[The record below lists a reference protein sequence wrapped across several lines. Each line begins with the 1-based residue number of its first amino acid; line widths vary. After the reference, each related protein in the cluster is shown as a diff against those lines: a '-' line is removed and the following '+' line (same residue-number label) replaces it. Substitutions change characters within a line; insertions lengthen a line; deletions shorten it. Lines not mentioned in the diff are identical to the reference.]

1 MPTTTSRPRAAGGWR
16 RALLLAVA
24 GWLAA
29 APVGAATLK
38 VATVLPE
45 GSGWMREMRA
55 AAAAVA
61 ERTEGRV
68 KLKFYPGGVMGN
80 AKTVLRKMR
89 AGQLHGGA
97 FNSGALT
104 GLYRET
110 ELYSLPLLFETYA
123 EVDAVRERLDPE
135 IKRGLAGEGFA
146 ALALSETGFAH
157 LLSQRAIRSVD
168 DLRSAKLWVL
178 EDDPTSQIALRFAE
192 VSAVPLPLADVYTGL
207 QTGLVDSVA
216 APPAAAIAFQ
226 WHTKVRYLT
235 DVPLMYLIGVLAFD
249 EGALAR
255 LDPGDRALLESVMA
269 QTARRLDVA
278 TRASH
283 DEARRALE
291 SQGVE
296 TVPVGPEEMVRWRAI
311 ADQTIAALRAEGAYA
326 PELLDAMLAR
336 IAETRA
342 ARAGR

>member
-1 MPTTTSRPRAAGGWR
+1 MPTTTSNPRAAR
-16 RALLLAVA
+16 PLLLALVA
-24 GWLAA
+24 GWLLA
-29 APVGAATLK
+29 APSHGATLK
-38 VATVLPE
+38 VATVLPD
-45 GSGWMREMRA
+45 GSTWMREMRA
-55 AAAAVA
+55 AAAEVA

-97 FNSGALT
+97 FNSGALAT
-104 GLYRET
+104 LYRET
-110 ELYSLPLLFETYA
+110 ELYGLPLLFESYA

-135 IKRGLAGEGFA
+135 IQRGLAGKGLA
-146 ALALSETGFAH
+146 ALALSETGFAY

-168 DLRSAKLWVL
+168 DLKGAKLWVL
-178 EDDPTSQIALRFAE
+178 EDDPTSQIALRFAD

-226 WHTKVRYLT
+226 WHTKVQYLT
-235 DVPLMYLIGVLAFD
+235 DVPLMYLIGVLVF
-249 EGALAR
+249 EERALAR
-255 LDPGDRALLESVMA
+255 LEPSDRAVLESVVSE
-269 QTARRLDVA
+269 TARRLDAA

-296 TVPVGPEEMVRWRAI
+296 TVTVSPEELERWRAI
-311 ADQTIAALRAEGAYA
+311 ADQTIAELQDEGTYS
-326 PELLDAMLAR
+326 PELLDAMLGEISATRDAQAR
-336 IAETRA
+336 R
-342 ARAGR
+342 